1 MVVYFLSVPLIYF
14 TFLTA
19 PATITFGILALVF
32 SRHTAG
38 LGGLRIGIAM
48 GIALA
53 LLSILLALATLVFQD
68 MFTDLT
74 DCQSRAITIT
84 AQEQCQAE
92 FDKAYNE
99 QLERFMPTAS

>member
-92 FDKAYNE
+92 FDKGYNE